1 MCIRDRPES
10 EPQSGKE
17 ARPSGSVPHDSL
29 WLHIPSVSLSRTTPA
44 KRRQLPSCRRTAGTP
59 TKASDLL
66 VLNREQRPE
75 PSSPQNRSQPPW
87 WPGRRAL
94 HVATPGSAPP
104 PPRKSYH
111 PPQTRGHKGGKIER
125 RPLSPQQL
133 PPPRALPHRRAG
145 RRECSMTPFCR
156 AIPPTRNA
164 SSFPSSCAPAP
175 GACPAER
182 SADVTVESIMMSA
195 LREQS
200 ISVTKRL
207 PEDRG
212 DADVLPQNAPPNRP
226 KVMDICPKP
235 ARMAIIRPLSGRSWI
250 SWYRVMEPTIR
261 PTLAA
266 APNVRKATA
275 TQKLP
280 LSPTATMQAA
290 MASTDQYT

>member
-1 MCIRDRPES
+1 
-10 EPQSGKE
+10 
-17 ARPSGSVPHDSL
+17 
-29 WLHIPSVSLSRTTPA
+29 
-44 KRRQLPSCRRTAGTP
+44 
-59 TKASDLL
+59 
-66 VLNREQRPE
+66 
-75 PSSPQNRSQPPW
+75 
-87 WPGRRAL
+87 
-94 HVATPGSAPP
+94 
-104 PPRKSYH
+104 
-111 PPQTRGHKGGKIER
+111 
-125 RPLSPQQL
+125 
-133 PPPRALPHRRAG
+133 
-145 RRECSMTPFCR
+145 MTPFCR

-207 PEDRG
+207 PQDRDDRTDRPATSGRLHLALGDGDDILSVGVNAGALAGKAPPHTVGQIYHRSQDDGGESNRPEDRG